1 MSSIGW
7 WTYDSGNRQIRSG
20 DGSSG
25 RECDRSGNAPSLT
38 YRMDWEHG
46 RIGGRVDGLEAV
58 KQAAI
63 KVLQTSRYEHL
74 IYSAD
79 YGTEWKLV
87 LGQDRLLAR
96 PELRRLISDALLQ
109 DERILALEDVEILF
123 EGDTVSFSCIAVTVY
138 GDLELRKEGMASV

>member
-1 MSSIGW
+1 MIPAIG
-7 WTYDSGNRQIRSG
+7 RSG
-20 DGSSG
+20 PVTRALEGNVTAP
-25 RECDRSGNAPSLT
+25 GNAPSLT
-38 YRMDWEHG
+38 YRMDWERG

-58 KQAAI
+58 KQAVL

-74 IYSAD
+74 IYSTD

>member
-7 WTYDSGNRQIRSG
+7 WTYDSGDRQIRSG
-20 DGSSG
+20 DRSAG

-38 YRMDWEHG
+38 YQMDWESR
-46 RIGGRVDGLEAV
+46 RIGGQVDGLEAV

-63 KVLQTSRYEHL
+63 KVLQTSRYEYL
-74 IYSAD
+74 IYSTD

-109 DERILALEDVEILF
+109 DERIQALEDVEIFLT
-123 EGDTVSFSCIAVTVY
+123 EIRLASAVPLSRYMV
-138 GDLELRKEGMASV
+138 MWS

>member
-1 MSSIGW
+1 MIPAIG
-7 WTYDSGNRQIRSG
+7 RSG
-20 DGSSG
+20 PVTGALEGNVSAVV
-25 RECDRSGNAPSLT
+25 NAPSLT
-38 YRMDWEHG
+38 YRMDWERG
-46 RIGGRVDGLEAV
+46 RIGGQVDGLEAV

-74 IYSAD
+74 IYSTD

-109 DERILALEDVEILF
+109 DERIQALEDVEIFLT
-123 EGDTVSFSCIAVTVY
+123 EIRLASAVPLSRYMV
-138 GDLELRKEGMASV
+138 MWS

>member
-1 MSSIGW
+1 MTGALE
-7 WTYDSGNRQIRSG
+7 GNVT
-20 DGSSG
+20 DP
-25 RECDRSGNAPSLT
+25 GNAPSLT
-38 YRMDWEHG
+38 YRMDWERG

-58 KQAAI
+58 KQAAV

-74 IYSAD
+74 IYSTD

-109 DERILALEDVEILF
+109 DERILALEDVEIF
-123 EGDTVSFSCIAVTVY
+123 FDGDNVSFSCIAVTVY
-138 GDLELRKEGMASV
+138 GDLELRKEGIESV

>member
-1 MSSIGW
+1 MIPAIG
-7 WTYDSGNRQIRSG
+7 RSG
-20 DGSSG
+20 PVTGALEG
-25 RECDRSGNAPSLT
+25 NVTAPGNAPSLT
-38 YRMDWEHG
+38 YRMDWDRG
-46 RIGGRVDGLEAV
+46 RIGGQVDGLEAV

-74 IYSAD
+74 IYSTD

-109 DERILALEDVEILF
+109 DERIQALEDVEIF
-123 EGDTVSFSCIAVTVY
+123 FDGDMVSFSCTAVTIY
-138 GDLELRKEGMASV
+138 GDVELRKEGIGNV